1 MYQYNEKK
9 KKLSVIVQDASRL
22 EMGLYW
28 AKSLSISKSSGR
40 GGVQGRTGIK
50 VFHGLGLEVGHLIS
64 TQVLLAGSQL
74 YGHM

>member
-1 MYQYNEKK
+1 MEK
-9 KKLSVIVQDASRL
+9 KKLSIIVQDASRL

-64 TQVLLAGSQL
+64 T
-74 YGHM
+74 